1 LAQAN
6 LRERALIAS
15 LSEVLFIADS
25 KGFVEWSSSTVQRPG
40 AQRGACGGETIFDGV
55 HQEDISRLR
64 ATVAEALAAP
74 GSRFCVPALRS
85 PSDGRMCFFD
95 YNVTWLPDTPGIQGL
110 LVARSDVTERA
121 APRTFARR
129 DLPVRDSEERLRQVI
144 RLSKIGVFDHDHLA
158 DQVYLSPELRQI
170 FGYGAEEQI
179 AFSPHP
185 DGASWA
191 LIHPEDRER
200 VFAAIQR
207 AHQGENGGVFD
218 IEHRIVRRDCSM
230 RWVAIRSQTFFE
242 GTGDQRYPVRTI
254 GAVEDVTERRQAEA
268 TLAMFQHSVQ
278 RAPDGIF
285 WLNREGGFDYVNEQA
300 CKALGYSRE
309 ELLKL
314 RLWEVDVVYQ
324 RERWEANWEMWE
336 TAGGESVER
345 IESWHR
351 RKDGSLVPIE
361 AVGQHIWAP
370 NGKSLHVGYVR
381 DITERKQAER
391 AVRHSEDRLRQV
403 AHVYDIGVFDHN
415 HLTNQIYWS
424 PELRE
429 YWGAGSDGPVC
440 ASTLVD
446 SVHPD
451 DRSRIDAAIQ
461 RAQDPAGDGRYNV
474 QHRIT
479 HPDGSVRW
487 IDTRSQTFFEG
498 LGPAR
503 HPVRT
508 VGALVDVTARIA
520 AEEALRE
527 SLREKETLLREVH
540 HRVKNNLQI
549 IASLLH
555 FQAKKIRDP
564 ADLAAF
570 SEGRDRLRSMI
581 LVHEKLY
588 QSRGLTRID
597 FGSYLRSLV
606 WELQRSQVERA
617 GRRIEVRVE
626 VAPLELPIESAL
638 PCGMIACELLTN
650 VFKYAYPEGRR
661 GDAVLRIVVDCDR
674 VNLTVS
680 DSGTGLPAEFDPERS
695 TTFGWQL
702 IHNLTTQLGGTL
714 AVSREAGTHVT
725 VSFPYELGTR

>member
-6 LRERALIAS
+6 SRERALLAS
-15 LSEVLFIADS
+15 LSDVLFIADS
-25 KGFVEWSSSTVQRPG
+25 SGFVEWSSSTVQRPG
-40 AQRGACGGETIFDGV
+40 VQHAACVGASIFDGI
-55 HQEDISRLR
+55 HQEDVSRLR
-64 ATVAEALAAP
+64 ATVAEAVAAP
-74 GSRFCVPALRS
+74 GNRFCVPALRS

-95 YNVTWLPDTPGIQGL
+95 YNVTWLPDTPGIEGL
-110 LVARSDVTERA
+110 LVSRNDVTARA
-121 APRTFARR
+121 TPRTFARR
-129 DLPVRDSEERLRQVI
+129 DLPVRESEERLRQVI

-170 FGYGAEEQI
+170 FGYPAEEQVP
-179 AFSPHP
+179 FSQHQ
-185 DGASWA
+185 DSASWD
-191 LIHPEDRER
+191 LIHPEDRQH
-200 VFAAIQR
+200 VFAAIAR
-207 AHQGENGGVFD
+207 AHRGENGGIFD
-218 IEHRIVRRDCSM
+218 IEHRIVRRDGSM
-230 RWVAIRSQTFFE
+230 RWIAIRSQTFFE
-242 GTGDQRYPVRTI
+242 GAGEDRYPVRTI
-254 GAVEDVTERRQAEA
+254 GAVEDITARREAEA

-285 WLNREGGFDYVNEQA
+285 WLNRDGGFDYVNEQA

-309 ELLKL
+309 ELLNL
-314 RLWEVDVVYQ
+314 RLWEVDVVYA
-324 RERWEANWEMWE
+324 RELWEKNWEVWE
-336 TAGGESVER
+336 RARGESVER

-361 AVGQHIWAP
+361 AVGQHIWAA
-370 NGKSLHVGYVR
+370 NGKSLHVGYIR

-415 HLTNQIYWS
+415 HLTNEIYWS
-424 PELRE
+424 AELRS
-429 YWGAGSDGPVC
+429 YWGIGLDDPV
-440 ASTLVD
+440 SLDILVD
-446 SVHPD
+446 GVHPD
-451 DRSRIDAAIQ
+451 DRSRVKAAVE
-461 RAQDPAGDGRYNV
+461 RAHDPAGDGRYNV
-474 QHRIT
+474 QHRIN
-479 HPDGSVRW
+479 HPDGSLRW

-498 LGPAR
+498 LGAAR
-503 HPVRT
+503 HAVRT

-597 FGSYLRSLV
+597 FGSYLRSLA

-626 VAPLELPIESAL
+626 AAALALPIESAL
-638 PCGMIACELLTN
+638 PCGMIVCELLTN

-661 GDAVLRIVVDCDR
+661 GDAVLRIVVDSYH
-674 VNLTVS
+674 VHLTVS
-680 DSGTGLPAEFDPERS
+680 DSGIGLPAEFDPERS

-702 IHNLTTQLGGTL
+702 IHNLTTQLGGML
-714 AVSREAGTHVT
+714 AISREAGTHVT
-725 VSFPYELGTR
+725 VSFPYEPRTR